1 MAFLDFYDLQK
12 SLFDGTFIAIAVAM
26 IMSFLV
32 LVVSTRN
39 IILSLFAILTV
50 FSVIL
55 ITIAILV
62 LLGWELNILE
72 SVVIT
77 LAIGLSVDF
86 TLHYGI
92 MYKLSGQTD
101 RACSVRS
108 SLASVGSP
116 VTMAAFTTFAAGLCL
131 LPARV
136 LAYIQIGTFIVV
148 LMTISWIF
156 STFFFL
162 ALLSAWGPNKI
173 SSLHLPT
180 VICCSLEK
188 DEDMT
193 DEVENIKKAF
203 TVSDTIMS
211 RVSESNSD
219 FEFSQGPGAGEVHHN
234 AVMEREM
241 IALTISRRCDENDEM
256 IRSRRCEDERSE
268 VTRSVKQRRSKS
280 YSQHSQDSQ
289 SYGFRWK
296 LSTEK
301 KVKSNFYK

>member
-1 MAFLDFYDLQK
+1 
-12 SLFDGTFIAIAVAM
+12 M

-162 ALLSAWGPNKI
+162 ALLELLFLLPNSLLSPPSLPPWPLPAVSLYIYIYI
-173 SSLHLPT
+173 SLYL
-180 VICCSLEK
+180 
-188 DEDMT
+188 
-193 DEVENIKKAF
+193 
-203 TVSDTIMS
+203 
-211 RVSESNSD
+211 
-219 FEFSQGPGAGEVHHN
+219 
-234 AVMEREM
+234 
-241 IALTISRRCDENDEM
+241 
-256 IRSRRCEDERSE
+256 
-268 VTRSVKQRRSKS
+268 
-280 YSQHSQDSQ
+280 
-289 SYGFRWK
+289 
-296 LSTEK
+296 
-301 KVKSNFYK
+301 

>member
-50 FSVIL
+50 FSIIL

-62 LLGWELNILE
+62 VLGWELNILE

-101 RACSVRS
+101 RAASVRS
-108 SLASVGSP
+108 SLATVGSP
-116 VTMAAFTTFAAGLCL
+116 VAMAAFTTFAAGLCL

-173 SSLHLPT
+173 SGLHLPT
-180 VICCSLEK
+180 VICCSLER
-188 DEDMT
+188 DDDME

-219 FEFSQGPGAGEVHHN
+219 FEFRQGAGGAELHHN

-241 IALTISRRCDENDEM
+241 IALTISRRCEDNDERSEVA
-256 IRSRRCEDERSE
+256 RSRRCEDERSE
-268 VTRSVKQRRSKS
+268 VKRSVKQRRSQS
-280 YSQHSQDSQ
+280 YSQDSQ
-289 SYGFRWK
+289 SYGFR
-296 LSTEK
+296 LVTVECGH
-301 KVKSNFYK
+301 

>member
-26 IMSFLV
+26 ILSFLV

-39 IILSLFAILTV
+39 ILLSLFAILTV
-50 FSVIL
+50 FTIIL

-86 TLHYGI
+86 TLHYGL
-92 MYKLSGQTD
+92 MYSLSGQTD
-101 RACSVRS
+101 RAGSVSS
-108 SLASVGSP
+108 SLARVGSP

-156 STFFFL
+156 ATFFFL
-162 ALLSAWGPNKI
+162 SLLSAWGPNKI
-173 SSLHLPT
+173 SSLPLPT

-188 DEDMT
+188 EEDMA

-203 TVSDTIMS
+203 TVSDTILS
-211 RVSESNSD
+211 RVSETHSD
-219 FEFSQGPGAGEVHHN
+219 FEFSQGPGGPGGLGEVHHN

-241 IALTISRRCDENDEM
+241 IALTISRRCEETEEN
-256 IRSRRCEDERSE
+256 SE
-268 VTRSVKQRRSKS
+268 VTRSVKQRRSQS
-280 YSQHSQDSQ
+280 CSQHSQDSQ
-289 SYGFRWK
+289 SYGFR
-296 LSTEK
+296 
-301 KVKSNFYK
+301 

>member
-39 IILSLFAILTV
+39 IVLSLFAILTV
-50 FSVIL
+50 FSIIL
-55 ITIAILV
+55 VTIAILV

-92 MYKLSGQTD
+92 MYKLSGQTE
-101 RACSVRS
+101 RAGSVRS
-108 SLASVGSP
+108 SLATVGSP

-162 ALLSAWGPNKI
+162 ALLAGWGPNKI
-173 SSLHLPT
+173 SSLQLPT

-188 DEDMT
+188 DDDMV

-203 TVSDTIMS
+203 TVSDTILS
-211 RVSESNSD
+211 RVSESNSE
-219 FEFSQGPGAGEVHHN
+219 FEFSQDPEVHHN

-241 IALTISRRCDENDEM
+241 IALTISRRCEDN
-256 IRSRRCEDERSE
+256 DERSE
-268 VTRSVKQRRSKS
+268 ATRSRRVEGERSEVRRSVKQRRSQS
-280 YSQHSQDSQ
+280 YSQHSREGQP
-289 SYGFRWK
+289 YGFRWK
-296 LSTEK
+296 
-301 KVKSNFYK
+301 Y